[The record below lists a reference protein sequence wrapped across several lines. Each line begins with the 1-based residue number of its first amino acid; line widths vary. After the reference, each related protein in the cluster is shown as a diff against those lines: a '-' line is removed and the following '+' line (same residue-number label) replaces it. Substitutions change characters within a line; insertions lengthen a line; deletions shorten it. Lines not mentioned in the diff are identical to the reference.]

1 MRAGVTN
8 FQRLAVAESSCLFDS
23 SKLLT
28 LREEIAPPFRR
39 RLTELF
45 RTPASC
51 LDSLTNTQL

>member
-1 MRAGVTN
+1 MHAGVTN
-8 FQRLAVAESSCLFDS
+8 IQRLAAAESWCFFDS
-23 SKLLT
+23 SRVLT
-28 LREEIAPPFRR
+28 LREEIALAVHR

>member
-8 FQRLAVAESSCLFDS
+8 IQRLAAAESSCWFDS
-23 SKLLT
+23 SKLLPFAKRSH
-28 LREEIAPPFRR
+28 LFRR

-45 RTPASC
+45 RTPASG

>member
-1 MRAGVTN
+1 MHAGVTN
-8 FQRLAVAESSCLFDS
+8 IQRLAAAAEFVLFDS
-23 SKLLT
+23 SKLRHFAKRAHL
-28 LREEIAPPFRR
+28 LFRR

>member
-1 MRAGVTN
+1 MHAGVTN
-8 FQRLAVAESSCLFDS
+8 IQRLAAAERSCWFDS
-23 SKLLT
+23 SKLWHFAKRSHL
-28 LREEIAPPFRR
+28 AFHR

>member
-8 FQRLAVAESSCLFDS
+8 FQRVAVAKHLCWFDS
-23 SKLLT
+23 SKLT
-28 LREEIAPPFRR
+28 LREEIAPILRR
-39 RLTELF
+39 RLTQLF

>member
-8 FQRLAVAESSCLFDS
+8 FQRLAAAEVGAGLIRL
-23 SKLLT
+23 KLSLGDKMALT
-28 LREEIAPPFRR
+28 LGRR
-39 RLTELF
+39 FTELF